1 VTEALHLED
10 VSVVR
15 DRARLLESV
24 SWSVGRG
31 ERWAVLGPNGAG
43 KTTLLR
49 LASTELF
56 PTSGS
61 ARVLGEQLGRV
72 DVFTLRPRIGVTGR
86 SLTERLPRRELARDV
101 VVTAVHAVVGRW
113 HERYDAAQLDRAGDL
128 LEQLGIGAL
137 AERRFGTLSD
147 GERQR
152 VQIARALMTE
162 PELLLLDE
170 PAAGLDLG
178 AREELVQR
186 LGDIT
191 RRQEYAAVLVTHHV
205 EEIPES
211 FDHLLML
218 RKGGVVAAG
227 PIGETLTDANL
238 SACYGLP
245 LSVRHED
252 GRWAARFARN
262 GRRSG

>member
-1 VTEALHLED
+1 MSEALHLED
-10 VSVVR
+10 VTVVR

-24 SWSVGRG
+24 NWAVGRG
-31 ERWAVLGPNGAG
+31 ERWAVLGANGAG

-49 LASTELF
+49 VVSTDLF

-72 DVFTLRPRIGVTGR
+72 DVFALRPRIGVTGR

-128 LEQLGIGAL
+128 LDQLGIGAL

-152 VQIARALMTE
+152 VQIARAMMTD

-186 LGDIT
+186 LGDIA
-191 RRQEYAAVLVTHHV
+191 RREDYTAVLVTHHV

-211 FDHLLML
+211 FDHILLL
-218 RKGGVVAAG
+218 RQGAVVAAG
-227 PIGETLTDANL
+227 PIGETLTSANL

-245 LSVRHED
+245 LTVRHED
-252 GRWAARFARN
+252 GRWAARISRN
-262 GRRSG
+262 GRRQ